1 MNLATVEPGQP
12 LFNLKMMVTADKVRA
27 YLVAVE
33 DDDQIYGEEKL
44 APPMAVVALV
54 MGMAIR
60 AVNLPAGAVHT
71 GQELEFIAPVPLGSE
86 LECGATVSHNSV
98 RGSTRFLVLQITGA
112 IENQLAMLGRVSIAI
127 TEEKEK

>member
-1 MNLATVEPGQP
+1 
-12 LFNLKMMVTADKVRA
+12 MMVTADKVRA